1 MMGLKTK
8 LRGEIWNMVLIRDD
22 RRDEGETGDY
32 EDGYADGLVWA
43 LDEVKKEWA
52 FLEAMETDADE
63 HVSEE
68 KSEFWAGV
76 KYAVQIM
83 KRRLGK

>member
-8 LRGEIWNMVLIRDD
+8 LRGEIWNMVLMRDD

-52 FLEAMETDADE
+52 FLEGMEKDAE
-63 HVSEE
+63 GHAEE
-68 KSEFWAGV
+68 KSEFWEGV
-76 KYAVQIM
+76 RYATEIM

>member
-8 LRGEIWNMVLIRDD
+8 LRGEIWNMVLMRDD

-32 EDGYADGLVWA
+32 EDGYADGLQWA

-52 FLEAMETDADE
+52 FLEAMETDANE
-63 HVSEE
+63 HGNE
-68 KSEFWAGV
+68 EFWEGV

>member
-1 MMGLKTK
+1 MGLKTK
-8 LRGEIWNMVLIRDD
+8 LRGEIWNMVLMRDD

-52 FLEAMETDADE
+52 FLEAMETDANE
-63 HVSEE
+63 HGNE
-68 KSEFWAGV
+68 EFWAGV

>member
-1 MMGLKTK
+1 MGLKTRIRSE
-8 LRGEIWNMVLIRDD
+8 LWNMTIIRDD

-32 EDGYADGLVWA
+32 EDGYSDGLQWA
-43 LDEVKKEWA
+43 LGEVKKEWA
-52 FLEAMETDADE
+52 FLEAMESDAGT
-63 HVSEE
+63 HGEE
-68 KSEFWAGV
+68 EFWKGV

>member
-1 MMGLKTK
+1 MGLKTK
-8 LRGEIWNMVLIRDD
+8 LRGEIWNMLIIRND

-32 EDGYADGLVWA
+32 EDGYADGLQWA

-52 FLEAMETDADE
+52 FLEAMETDAEE
-63 HVSEE
+63 HGKE
-68 KSEFWAGV
+68 EFWAGV

>member
-1 MMGLKTK
+1 MGLKTK
-8 LRGEIWNMVLIRDD
+8 LRGEIWNMVIMRDD

-32 EDGYADGLVWA
+32 EDGYADGLQWA
-43 LDEVKKEWA
+43 LDEVKNEWA
-52 FLEAMETDADE
+52 FLEAMETDAEE
-63 HVSEE
+63 HGKE
-68 KSEFWAGV
+68 EFWAGV

>member
-1 MMGLKTK
+1 MGLKTK
-8 LRGEIWNMVLIRDD
+8 LRGEIWNMVLMRDD

-32 EDGYADGLVWA
+32 EDGYADGLQWA

-52 FLEAMETDADE
+52 FLEAMETDAGE
-63 HVSEE
+63 HGKE
-68 KSEFWAGV
+68 EFWAGV
-76 KYAVQIM
+76 RYAVQIM